1 MQRAYERKN
10 RRGVIWIYSGFSDL
24 CIDGRLFYDFF
35 VVSPPCLFAF
45 YSSVYF
51 PWLWTS
57 SADKFVVL
65 LFSLAVSL
73 MGDGIPIQAIEN
85 ARVNPLPTESDVFDF
100 SYIPSLFFCATSNAS
115 AKKSSIVLNMCFRW
129 GGTAIFLFSF
139 SVLTVTFRWDPMA
152 TLRYRCQWW
161 HPVPAYENKMSY
173 GAECWNL
180 VRVCSLVNLHSRF
193 LSCNAPSVH
202 SWFLCCCI
210 VWFSLNCLLSFT
222 K

>member
-1 MQRAYERKN
+1 MQMQRAYERKN

-100 SYIPSLFFCATSNAS
+100 SYIPSLSCFVQPRMRVQ
-115 AKKSSIVLNMCFRW
+115 KKSSIVLNMCFRW
-129 GGTAIFLFSF
+129 GGTAMLLFSF
-139 SVLTVTFRWDPMA
+139 SVLTVTFRWI
-152 TLRYRCQWW
+152 QWRR
-161 HPVPAYENKMSY
+161 Y
-173 GAECWNL
+173 GADVNDDTLSPLMKIKWVMVQNAEILFECARL
-180 VRVCSLVNLHSRF
+180 
-193 LSCNAPSVH
+193 
-202 SWFLCCCI
+202 
-210 VWFSLNCLLSFT
+210 
-222 K
+222 